1 MENNKK
7 YLNRLPKN
15 LKKFN
20 KIEKIELGA
29 IDDIHDKLD
38 SINWSDGLSET
49 YSLFDKATS
58 FGATLINTTEAQLD
72 EIERNLDFLEGALE
86 ELGIDSE
93 THTAEAR
100 QDYERIRTQIEGLK
114 DDMNSGVLSG
124 ASF

>member
-1 MENNKK
+1 MNKK
-7 YLNRLPKN
+7 LEY
-15 LKKFN
+15 LKKVSKVN
-20 KIEKIELGA
+20 KVELGA

-38 SINWSDGLSET
+38 NINWSDGLSET
-49 YSLFDKATS
+49 YDLFDKATA

-72 EIERNLDFLEGALE
+72 EIERNLDFLESALE

-100 QDYERIRTQIEGLK
+100 EDYERIRIQIEGLK